1 MAFRRRFRRRLRD
14 QRGTAVTE
22 TLMLTWILVIFVAAA
37 FQLFRVNQAIY
48 SSVVSAHMQMFN
60 GAWTANC
67 FNKSSTCI
75 YNSDRHA
82 QVRWHETNMP
92 EILVPAV
99 GLFQKQLPSNM
110 RLQAWPRAATP
121 RRDGYK
127 RTRMGAGTYYPI
139 CRCSIG
145 FGCLDSQYSPPSGPR
160 C

>member
-1 MAFRRRFRRRLRD
+1 MNIPRRARD
-14 QRGTAVTE
+14 ERGTAVTE
-22 TLMLTWILVIFVAAA
+22 TLMLTWILVAFIAGA

-48 SSVVSAHMQMFN
+48 SSVVSAHTQMFN

-67 FNKSSTCI
+67 FGKSAKCI

-92 EILVPAV
+92 EILVTPV
-99 GLFQKQLPSNM
+99 GLFQQQLTGEL
-110 RLQAWPRAATP
+110 RLRAWPGAATP

-127 RTRMGAGTYYPI
+127 RTRMGAGAYYPI
-139 CRCSIG
+139 CRCSLG
-145 FGCLDSQYSPPSGPR
+145 TGCLDSLYSVPGPR

>member
-1 MAFRRRFRRRLRD
+1 
-14 QRGTAVTE
+14 
-22 TLMLTWILVIFVAAA
+22 MLSFILIIFVAAA

-48 SSVVSAHMQMFN
+48 LSVTAAHTQMFN

-67 FNKSSTCI
+67 FNKSSRCI

-82 QVRWHETNMP
+82 QVRWHPTTMP
-92 EILVPAV
+92 EVLVPTV
-99 GLFQKQLPSNM
+99 GVFQRRLPGQL
-110 RLQAWPRAATP
+110 RLTAWPGAATP

-139 CRCSIG
+139 CQCASANPLSSS
-145 FGCLDSQYSPPSGPR
+145 CMTSLYSVPGMGV